1 MERITTTFGTQP
13 AFPGAGQPA
22 EHRPKLSSEEINR
35 YSRHLTLPEVGL
47 AGQEKIKAAKVLCI
61 GSGGLGSP
69 IGLYLAAAGVGTL
82 GVVDFDRVD
91 VTNLQRQIAH
101 TTADVGRPKVESIR
115 AKMLAMNPHVNV
127 VAHDTKLTKDNAL
140 EIFKD
145 YDVVVDG
152 SDNFETRYL
161 VNDAA
166 WFAGKP
172 LVYGSIFRFEGQVST
187 FNPHAGGAC
196 YRCLYANPPPAS
208 LVPS

>member
-1 MERITTTFGTQP
+1 MEIQSARPTPTAP
-13 AFPGAGQPA
+13 AASAAPPERAT
-22 EHRPKLSSEEINR
+22 KLSGEEIQR

-47 AGQEKIKAAKVLCI
+47 PGQEKLKAARVLCI

-69 IGLYLAAAGVGTL
+69 IGLYLAAAGVGTI
-82 GVVDFDRVD
+82 GVVDFDVVD

-101 TTADVGRPKVESIR
+101 TTPDVGRPKVDSIR
-115 AKMLAMNPHVNV
+115 AKMEAMNPFVNV
-127 VAHDTKLTKDNAL
+127 VAHNTKLTKDNAL

-145 YDVVVDG
+145 YDIVVDG

-166 WFAGKP
+166 FLAGKP